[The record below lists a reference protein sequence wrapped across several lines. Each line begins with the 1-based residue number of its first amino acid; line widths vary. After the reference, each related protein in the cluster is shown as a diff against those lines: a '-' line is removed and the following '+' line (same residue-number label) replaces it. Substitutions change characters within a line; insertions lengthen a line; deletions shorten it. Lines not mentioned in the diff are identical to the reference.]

1 MKIALVTGA
10 SSGMGR
16 EFCRI
21 MDNEFDA
28 LWIIA
33 RRENR
38 LIELKNQL
46 KTPCKIFPLDL
57 SKSESFEVIENAL
70 KEENA
75 EVKCLV
81 NCAGFGVFGRY
92 DEISN
97 QTQQDMIDINVKAL
111 VSMCNTCLP
120 FMNKGGR
127 IINLCSSSSFFPLA
141 EFNVYASTKA
151 FVSAYSRA
159 LSVELKDRKISV
171 TSVSPG
177 WVETEFFTHAEKSSA
192 KHAPK
197 YYKPMYSA
205 KQVVEKAY
213 KDSKKG
219 KMESVCGL
227 FVKTHKI
234 LGKLLPYKVADFVW
248 KTELKK

>member
-1 MKIALVTGA
+1 MKIAVVTGA

-38 LIELKNQL
+38 LVELETQL

-57 SKSESFEVIENAL
+57 SDNASFKVLEDAL
-70 KEENA
+70 NEEKPD
-75 EVKCLV
+75 VGCLV

-97 QTQQDMIDINVKAL
+97 ETQQDMIDINVKAL
-111 VSMCNTCLP
+111 VSMCNICLP
-120 FMNKGGR
+120 FMKEGGR

-151 FVSAYSRA
+151 FVSSYSRA
-159 LSVELKDRKISV
+159 LSVELKDRKIAV

-177 WVETEFFTHAEKSSA
+177 WVETEFFTHAEKSEA

-197 YYKPMYSA
+197 FYKPMYSA
-205 KQVVEKAY
+205 KRVVEKAY

-219 KMESVCGL
+219 KRESVCGL
-227 FVKTHKI
+227 FVKTHKV
-234 LGKLLPYKVADFVW
+234 LGKFLPYSIANFMW
-248 KTELKK
+248 KTELK

>member
-1 MKIALVTGA
+1 MKIGIVTGA

-16 EFCRI
+16 EFCRV

-28 LWIIA
+28 LFIIA

-38 LIELKNQL
+38 LIELQNQL
-46 KTPCKIFPLDL
+46 KTPCKILPLDL
-57 SKSESFEVIENAL
+57 GDKNSFKVIEDAI

-75 EVKCLV
+75 EVGCLV

-97 QTQQDMIDINVKAL
+97 ETQQDMIDINVKAL
-111 VSMCNTCLP
+111 VSMCNICLP
-120 FMNKGGR
+120 FMNRGGR

-159 LSVELKDRKISV
+159 LSRELKDREITV
-171 TSVSPG
+171 TSVCPG
-177 WVETEFFTHAEKSSA
+177 WVKTEFFTHAEKSSA

-197 YYKPMYSA
+197 FYKPMYSA
-205 KQVVEKAY
+205 KRVVEKAY

-219 KMESVCGL
+219 KRESVCGL
-227 FVKTHKI
+227 FVKTHKV
-234 LGKLLPYKVADFVW
+234 LGKLLPYSIADFMW

>member
-1 MKIALVTGA
+1 MKIAIVTGA
-10 SSGMGR
+10 SSGMGK
-16 EFCRI
+16 EFCRV
-21 MDNEFDA
+21 MDDEFDA

-33 RRENR
+33 RREN
-38 LIELKNQL
+38 LLEKLKNEL

-57 SKSESFEVIENAL
+57 SKSESFEVIESAL

-75 EVKCLV
+75 EVGCLV

-92 DEISN
+92 DEVSN
-97 QTQQDMIDINVKAL
+97 KTQQDMIDINVKAL
-111 VSMCNTCLP
+111 VAMCNICLP
-120 FMNKGGR
+120 FMKRGGR

-159 LSVELKDRKISV
+159 LSVELKERKISV

-177 WVETEFFTHAEKSSA
+177 WVETEFFATAEKNNA

-197 YYKPMYSA
+197 YYTPMYSA
-205 KQVVEKAY
+205 KRVVEKAY

-219 KMESVCGL
+219 KMESICGL

-234 LGKLLPYKVADFVW
+234 LGKHLPYKVADFIW